1 MVKWILGALAAIV
14 LAGGAYGLW
23 FWKHGTLTMYGLT
36 GPALGQGNSTESPQ
50 DFDLA
55 QQIPG
60 FEGYRMR
67 GRYIVVKPGGIIRI
81 HDHHGRPAFSYM
93 VNVPVDQHRSDRQ
106 DVIHHR
112 QGDVSADVNM
122 AHWWRNTSNQTAIWY
137 VVDIYHATG
146 NKGE

>member
-1 MVKWILGALAAIV
+1 MIRWIIGLVVAIL

-36 GPALGQGNSTESPQ
+36 GPALGQGNSTQSPQ
-50 DFDLA
+50 EFDLA

-67 GRYIVVKPGGIIRI
+67 GRYIVVEPGGVIRI

-93 VNVPVDQHRSDRQ
+93 VNVPVDQHRSDRK
-106 DVIHHR
+106 DVLHHR
-112 QGDVSADVNM
+112 QGDLSADVNM